1 MIDLKTIY
9 EQVTAECTLQDSNK
23 YENQTFE
30 RYITEQQNIC
40 VYVTWEE
47 DKIISIEFFNLSLTN
62 HK

>member
-9 EQVTAECTLQDSNK
+9 EQVTAECTLKDSNK

-47 DKIISIEFFNLSLTN
+47 NKIISIEFFNLALTN
-62 HK
+62 N